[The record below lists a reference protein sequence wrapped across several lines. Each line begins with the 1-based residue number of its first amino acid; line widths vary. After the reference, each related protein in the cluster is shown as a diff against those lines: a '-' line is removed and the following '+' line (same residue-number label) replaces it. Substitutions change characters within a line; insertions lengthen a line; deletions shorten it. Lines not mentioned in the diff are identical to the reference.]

1 MKHTTLGALP
11 LLALAG
17 ALAGCSD
24 RAQSCRLHRRPAVH
38 VDCEVLGRVVG
49 KLVLDS
55 RRRDDCWN
63 RGEHLLHVDR
73 NRHRHAPSSGG
84 RLQRVRQLQLRL
96 MVVRSRDRV

>member
-17 ALAGCSD
+17 ALAGCSERNTPTAPSAD
-24 RAQSCRLHRRPAVH
+24 A
-38 VDCEVLGRVVG
+38 GVVR

-55 RRRDDCWN
+55 GRRDDRWN

-73 NRHRHAPSSGG
+73 NRHWHAPSSGG